1 MLKHFKQILIIAL
14 FMFVSCGSLELKVS
28 TQNHLSTIDR
38 FNQLKKQEVNTDLF
52 SINAPLINGWIFDN
66 KYGNSWEYS
75 EFARYPQYRWQR
87 TDRMYNIPPVV
98 RSTPNR
104 PKVKL
109 VPVVN
114 PPSIKTK
121 Q

>member
-1 MLKHFKQILIIAL
+1 MLKKILIIASV
-14 FMFVSCGSLELKVS
+14 FVFVSCGSLELKVS

-75 EFARYPQYRWQR
+75 EFARYPEYRWQR
-87 TDRMYNIPPVV
+87 TDRIYGIPPII

-104 PKVKL
+104 QKVKL
-109 VPVVN
+109 VPLTS
-114 PPSIKTK
+114 SIKTK

>member
-1 MLKHFKQILIIAL
+1 MLKKILIIASV
-14 FMFVSCGSLELKVS
+14 FVFVSCGSLELKVS

-87 TDRMYNIPPVV
+87 TDRIYGIPPVI

-104 PKVKL
+104 PKVKP
-109 VPVVN
+109 VPLIKA
-114 PPSIKTK
+114 PTIKTK
-121 Q
+121 F

>member
-1 MLKHFKQILIIAL
+1 MLKQISIIAL
-14 FMFVSCGSLELKVS
+14 FVFVSCGSLELKVS
-28 TQNHLSTIDR
+28 TLNHLSTVNR

-75 EFARYPQYRWQR
+75 EFARYPEYRWQR
-87 TDRMYNIPPVV
+87 TDRIYNIPPVS
-98 RSTPNR
+98 RSIPNR
-104 PKVKL
+104 AKVKP
-109 VPVVN
+109 VPSIKAT
-114 PPSIKTK
+114 SIKTK

>member
-1 MLKHFKQILIIAL
+1 MLKQILIIAL
-14 FMFVSCGSLELKVS
+14 FVFVSCGSLKLKVS
-28 TQNHLSTIDR
+28 TLNHLSTIDR
-38 FNQLKKQEVNTDLF
+38 FNQLKEQEVNTDLF

-87 TDRMYNIPPVV
+87 TDRMHNIPPVV